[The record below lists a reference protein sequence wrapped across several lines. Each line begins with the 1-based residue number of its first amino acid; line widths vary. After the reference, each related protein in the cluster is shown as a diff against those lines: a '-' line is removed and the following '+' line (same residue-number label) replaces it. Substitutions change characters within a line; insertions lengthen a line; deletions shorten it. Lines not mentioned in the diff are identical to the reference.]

1 MTVSR
6 SVVPRGRTPRSMLA
20 PFACVALMLLPGSA
34 AALQFGSYRCSAY
47 NVSGIGGASCR
58 LTPPIVINP
67 DGSYQES
74 STQGTYKVSGNRID
88 FSESTVRGPGMI
100 MGQNQSIFHTQI
112 IFEYDYLQRRHTV
125 TYLCEDCNLPDVKHG
140 ASGTAAAGAPP
151 VRAEVRLHFARADG
165 FLDWATRAYLIPR
178 EHAGAF
184 AASPLRPSSPPPGA
198 VQGSAGR
205 SGPQTVDTS
214 FKRAHVEVD
223 YVVFLQSFS
232 QRIAVASLRLP
243 KAPAAQ
249 PLTVSASFDHSL
261 R

>member
-6 SVVPRGRTPRSMLA
+6 SVASRGRTPRSMLT
-20 PFACVALMLLPGSA
+20 PFACAALMLLQGTA

-67 DGSYQES
+67 DGTYQES
-74 STQGTYKVSGNRID
+74 STQGTYKVSGNRIH

-125 TYLCEDCNLPDVKHG
+125 TYLCQDCNLPDVKPG
-140 ASGTAAAGAPP
+140 ASGAAAAGAPP
-151 VRAEVRLHFARADG
+151 VRAEVRLQFARADG
-165 FLDWATRAYLIPR
+165 FLGWVNFAYLIPR
-178 EHAGAF
+178 EHAAAF

-205 SGPQTVDTS
+205 SDPQTVSTL
-214 FKRAHVEVD
+214 FRHARVEVD
-223 YVVFLQSFS
+223 YVVFLESHS

-243 KAPAAQ
+243 KAPASQ
-249 PLTVSASFDHSL
+249 PLTVSASFDHGL